1 MGTGKESKA
10 SAVGFKG
17 LVDGKLH
24 RKISHRFG
32 IGWSW
37 GIGKGIVVELCHC
50 DWVVSEQIEIYNQM
64 LEKVEAWRNFK
75 TNILCLFSRF

>member
-1 MGTGKESKA
+1 
-10 SAVGFKG
+10 
-17 LVDGKLH
+17 
-24 RKISHRFG
+24 
-32 IGWSW
+32 
-37 GIGKGIVVELCHC
+37 LCHC